1 MNRSVLKANARQQLG
16 GGIFQTNW
24 LMALVVML
32 IEGALLSAVSF
43 TVVGAIIVLGPLTYG
58 VSKVFLHL
66 VYGEPIRLEMMF
78 DGFRDDFGG
87 TLLLGLMETIFIF
100 LWSLLFFI
108 PGIIKSYS
116 YAMSYY
122 IKADHPEYDWQ
133 ACINGSKRMMQGH
146 KWELFVLDLSF
157 IGWVIVSMFTFGIG
171 LFWVSPYMECTRAN
185 FYACLAAQT
194 EGPFNEQ
201 PAEPQPFAE

>member
-1 MNRSVLKANARQQLG
+1 MEIRCCYLIQRNRT
-16 GGIFQTNW
+16 I
-24 LMALVVML
+24 
-32 IEGALLSAVSF
+32 SAVSF

-157 IGWVIVSMFTFGIG
+157 IGWVIVGMLTCGIG
-171 LFWVSPYMECTRAN
+171 MLWVTPYMECTRAN
-185 FYACLAAQT
+185 FYAYLAANSGEAYFINDQ
-194 EGPFNEQ
+194 
-201 PAEPQPFAE
+201 

>member
-1 MNRSVLKANARQQLG
+1 MDRSVLKANARQQLG
-16 GGIFQTNW
+16 GGIFQNNW
-24 LMALVVML
+24 LMALVVIL

-43 TVVGAIIVLGPLTYG
+43 TVVGAIIVLGPLMYG

-87 TLLLGLMETIFIF
+87 TVLLGLMQSIFIF

-133 ACINGSKRMMQGH
+133 ACINSSKRMMQGH

-157 IGWVIVSMFTFGIG
+157 IGWIFVGMLTCGIG
-171 LFWVSPYMECTRAN
+171 MLWVSPYMECTRAN
-185 FYACLAAQT
+185 FYAYLAAHSGEANVVNGQ
-194 EGPFNEQ
+194 
-201 PAEPQPFAE
+201 